1 MKEFFSDLLT
11 KPTKRADNIP
21 LHFASYYYLD
31 RETSRERTYH
41 NFSSSPEVEEDYQIN
56 RNKKQSNLIDITSES
71 LKNEYSK
78 NLMFLNNG
86 LNTIF
91 IISLLYLVDTFINI
105 KYLGPR
111 GLNIVILII
120 TFISISI
127 LIILLINIKSKIMID
142 PYGYIIFY
150 LFSMIESIILIS
162 LYILKFINFILVFKH
177 LNAFKSCRFKYQCPG
192 YFAYLL
198 LLVFSITIFLS
209 IFGCI
214 KFTFLL
220 FVEGFKILF
229 IKKKTFL
236 QRQVEINEKKD
247 KSGKIEFVDE
257 NDSIN
262 NSKIQLNSND
272 ILKTE

>member
-1 MKEFFSDLLT
+1 
-11 KPTKRADNIP
+11 
-21 LHFASYYYLD
+21 
-31 RETSRERTYH
+31 
-41 NFSSSPEVEEDYQIN
+41 
-56 RNKKQSNLIDITSES
+56 
-71 LKNEYSK
+71 
-78 NLMFLNNG
+78 
-86 LNTIF
+86 
-91 IISLLYLVDTFINI
+91 
-105 KYLGPR
+105 
-111 GLNIVILII
+111 
-120 TFISISI
+120 
-127 LIILLINIKSKIMID
+127 MID

-229 IKKKTFL
+229 MKKKTFL